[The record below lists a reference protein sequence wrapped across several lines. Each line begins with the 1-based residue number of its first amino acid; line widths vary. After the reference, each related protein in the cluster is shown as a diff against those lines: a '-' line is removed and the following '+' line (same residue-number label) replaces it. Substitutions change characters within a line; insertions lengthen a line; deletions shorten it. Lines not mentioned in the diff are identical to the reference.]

1 MLRHDTLTTLYS
13 LSFTIAAFIRQAL
26 FENGIRLDGRG
37 IDDYREII
45 IELERG
51 EATSTSKVNLGCTTV
66 ISVVTGEIVTPYPD
80 RPVEGMLQFSAHIST
95 HTEIAGL
102 TQWELTRM
110 LERSIKDSE
119 AMDTESLCIVGGERV
134 WQINVAVTVVDGT
147 GGNIIDT
154 CMLSVISALKAFRKP
169 DVSVVPVALME
180 DESATKTREG
190 FNLDTVTG
198 TAKANVSVMV
208 HHSNNREPLPLA
220 LHHTPI
226 TVTLGIMKGQVTG
239 DSAEGVSSFLLFR
252 LLTACCF

>member
-1 MLRHDTLTTLYS
+1 
-13 LSFTIAAFIRQAL
+13 
-26 FENGIRLDGRG
+26 
-37 IDDYREII
+37 
-45 IELERG
+45 
-51 EATSTSKVNLGCTTV
+51 
-66 ISVVTGEIVTPYPD
+66 
-80 RPVEGMLQFSAHIST
+80 
-95 HTEIAGL
+95 
-102 TQWELTRM
+102 M

-147 GGNIIDT
+147 GGNIIDA

-180 DESATKTREG
+180 DETATKTNKG

-226 TVTLGIMKGQVTG
+226 TVTLGIMKGQVAG
-239 DSAEGVSSFLLFR
+239 DSAEGVSTYLLSMHQCQNNLFQEEEEVCSHFIVLRNALVSHIFFLPSGR
-252 LLTACCF
+252 SYEDK